1 MSIHPVGA
9 RVGAIQSADEDTVQL
24 YGYGVYDGEHPPFE
38 DMPGFK
44 NPRITLDNGK
54 QVWGMQC
61 WWGSEE
67 QIRNHIG
74 DRDVIIVEPQPM
86 TSPA

>member
-44 NPRITLDNGK
+44 NP
-54 QVWGMQC
+54 
-61 WWGSEE
+61 E
-67 QIRNHIG
+67 
-74 DRDVIIVEPQPM
+74 
-86 TSPA
+86 SP